1 MTVTAEKL
9 GTILN
14 QIQNELR
21 GLYNKGLAVN
31 SGSDNK
37 HFQKDLIG
45 SKSTVNQINLLLL
58 DPKR

>member
-45 SKSTVNQINLLLL
+45 SKSTVN
-58 DPKR
+58 